1 MHPACHGSW
10 LSARRGSRCGSSCS
24 PFCGCWL
31 LARRGPHTHVVN
43 VYMLPE
49 IRKPRLKT
57 DSKFAV
63 TALSEGF
70 SPFVVLTLRLESL
83 PYQRADTRHSRF
95 LVFCVTRL
103 TTRLNTDS
111 EVAVTALSEG
121 FSPLA
126 VLTLRLESL
135 PYQRADTRLVVFISF
150 IGASGDFFV
159 VAFFEA

>member
-1 MHPACHGSW
+1 MHGVARGSWFAARGSW
-10 LSARRGSRCGSSCS
+10 LVVARTS
-24 PFCGCWL
+24 FL
-31 LARRGPHTHVVN
+31 FYV
-43 VYMLPE
+43 LPE
-49 IRKPRLKT
+49 IGIPRLKT
-57 DSKFAV
+57 DSEFAV

-70 SPFVVLTLRLESL
+70 SPLAVLTLRLESL

-95 LVFCVTRL
+95 PVFCVTRL
-103 TTRLNTDS
+103 TTRLKTDS

>member
-1 MHPACHGSW
+1 MSVVSRITYHDICIMHGVARGSWFAAPGSW
-10 LSARRGSRCGSSCS
+10 L
-24 PFCGCWL
+24 
-31 LARRGPHTHVVN
+31 VVACTSFLFY
-43 VYMLPE
+43 VLPE
-49 IRKPRLKT
+49 IGIPRLKT
-57 DSKFAV
+57 DSEFAV

-70 SPFVVLTLRLESL
+70 SPLAVLTLRLESL

-95 LVFCVTRL
+95 PVFCVTRL

-126 VLTLRLESL
+126 VLALRLESL

>member
-1 MHPACHGSW
+1 MSVVSRITYHDSCIMHGVARGSW
-10 LSARRGSRCGSSCS
+10 LAARGS
-24 PFCGCWL
+24 WL
-31 LARRGPHTHVVN
+31 VVARIPYVVS
-43 VYMLPE
+43 VYVLPE
-49 IRKPRLKT
+49 IGIPRLKT
-57 DSKFAV
+57 DSEFAV

-70 SPFVVLTLRLESL
+70 SPLAVLTLRLESL

-95 LVFCVTRL
+95 PVFCVTRL